1 MSFCVFREGC
11 VRLVPCTY
19 YCKERKTMINTISKS
34 QPLAPVVMSL
44 VQVMA
49 TDGLTWSERERIS
62 EAIAACV
69 RHSERMEKERQ
80 ILNQQQQPLG
90 TGQQVAAG
98 GFEPFVGNTSN
109 TNYAG
114 THPTSNPPVA
124 RSRSCE

>member
-1 MSFCVFREGC
+1 
-11 VRLVPCTY
+11 
-19 YCKERKTMINTISKS
+19 MINTISKS

-80 ILNQQQQPLG
+80 IHNQQQSLG

-98 GFEPFVGNTSN
+98 GFEPFVGNTGN

-114 THPTSNPPVA
+114 THPTG
-124 RSRSCE
+124 RDIG